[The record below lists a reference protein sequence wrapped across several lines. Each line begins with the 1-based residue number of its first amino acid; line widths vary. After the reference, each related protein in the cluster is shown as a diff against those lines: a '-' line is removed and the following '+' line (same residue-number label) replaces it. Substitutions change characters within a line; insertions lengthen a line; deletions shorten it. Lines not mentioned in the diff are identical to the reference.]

1 MEQTYPV
8 THNGKHTGKVL
19 IQRQGLY
26 YLFRCSCCLTEK
38 GIYRLWVTCGQHQ
51 ESLGILVPKD
61 ESFILDTKIPIKRI
75 GEGNMSFFVVPKD
88 QVSTATFVPIS
99 PEEPFAYISRLKESF
114 LAIRDKQPG
123 IYITQNQ
130 EHIKCS

>member
-8 THNGKHTGKVL
+8 TRNGKHTGKVL
-19 IQRQGLY
+19 VQRQGLY
-26 YLFRCSCCLTEK
+26 FLFRCRCSLPEQ

-61 ESFILDTKIPIKRI
+61 GSFILDTKVPIKRI
-75 GEGNMSFFVVPKD
+75 GEGNMSFSVVTKD
-88 QVSTATFVPIS
+88 QVSTTTFVPIS

-123 IYITQNQ
+123 IYMTKNR
-130 EHIKCS
+130 ST